1 MKYLYASLILLIGAI
16 STQAASSINVGS
28 HSLLPNTA
36 GQKIAIYVTGG
47 DAIAA
52 ADLLIQI
59 GDGGP
64 ERVNF
69 PPLTAGI
76 DAPGVQSPVGF
87 PNVNLQNPTYGTDTG
102 IFSTVPNG
110 GQSDGLGGSI
120 PQLIGLS
127 ILTDSGT
134 VAANGLLATLMI
146 DTTGFTSGTW
156 DLMLKDTLAGNTQF
170 LNESA
175 NQVPLTIVNGSLTI
189 VPEPT
194 AIVLFATAS
203 LSLFALRRRAKH
215 AQTARDANHF
225 CDMM

>member
-1 MKYLYASLILLIGAI
+1 MKYLCASLILLIGAV
-16 STQAASSINVGS
+16 SSPAASSINVGN
-28 HSLLPNTA
+28 HSLLPNTP
-36 GQKIAIYVTGG
+36 GQTIAIYVTGG
-47 DAIAA
+47 DLIAA

-69 PPLTAGI
+69 PPLLAGT
-76 DAPGVQSPVGF
+76 DAPGVPLPVGL
-87 PNVNLQNPTYGTDTG
+87 PNANLQNPTFGTDAG
-102 IFSTVPNG
+102 IFASVPNG

-127 ILTDSGT
+127 ILTDTGT

-146 DTTGFTSGTW
+146 DTTGLTSGTW

-170 LNESA
+170 LDETA
-175 NQVPLTIVNGSLTI
+175 NQVPLTIVNGRLTI

-194 AIVLFATAS
+194 AIVPFAATS
-203 LSLFALRRRAKH
+203 LALFALRRRAKH

-225 CDMM
+225 CAMM

>member
-1 MKYLYASLILLIGAI
+1 MKHIYASLIILLLTA
-16 STQAASSINVGS
+16 SLTQAASIDVGN
-28 HSLLPNTA
+28 HQLLPNTPN
-36 GQKIAIYVTGG
+36 QKIALYVTGG

-69 PPLTAGI
+69 PPLTAGT
-76 DAPGVQSPVGF
+76 DAPGVPLPIGL
-87 PNVNLQNPTYGTDTG
+87 PNANLENPTFGPDTG
-102 IFSTVPNG
+102 IFASTPNG
-110 GQSDGLGGSI
+110 GQFDGLGGSI

-127 ILTDSGT
+127 ILTDTGT

-156 DLMLKDTLAGNTQF
+156 DLMLKDTLAGNTVF
-170 LNESA
+170 WSESA

-194 AIVLFATAS
+194 AIVLVLTAS
-203 LSLFALRRRAKH
+203 LGLFALRRRAKH
-215 AQTARDANHF
+215 T
-225 CDMM
+225 